1 MSPLDNASDEV
12 LCGLAAQ
19 GDRQAEEG
27 LVTRYTR
34 LVRICARPYFLAG
47 GDGEDLIQEGMI
59 GLVSAIRGFSPD
71 RGVLFRTYAETCI
84 RNRLRTAV
92 RFAARERNT
101 PLNSSLS
108 LDAPQFEENAES
120 YRELFG
126 SGQDRDLEE
135 ALIHKEEW
143 EGRMGDLRGRLSTLE
158 KAVLK
163 LYLEGFSYHEIAL
176 QTGKDPK
183 AVDNAV
189 RRIRRKA
196 APFFSSGDT
205 SES

>member
-1 MSPLDNASDEV
+1 MTPLDNVSDEV

-19 GDRQAEEG
+19 GDRQAEEC

-34 LVRICARPYFLAG
+34 LVRICARPCFLAG

-59 GLVSAIRGFSPD
+59 GLVSGIRGFSPD

-84 RNRLRTAV
+84 RNRLRTAI
-92 RFAARERNT
+92 RNAAREKNT
-101 PLNSSLS
+101 PLNLSLS
-108 LDAPQFEENAES
+108 LDAPQFEESVEADGG
-120 YRELFG
+120 FCG
-126 SGQDRDLEE
+126 GGQDRNLEE
-135 ALIHKEEW
+135 ALIDREER
-143 EGRMGDLRGRLSTLE
+143 ERRIGELRDRLSHLE
-158 KAVLK
+158 QSVLK
-163 LYLEGFSYHEIAL
+163 LYLEGYSYREIAL
-176 QTGKDPK
+176 QTGKDLK

-196 APFFSSGDT
+196 APFFSPGET